1 MSLPSWLLSLLILG
15 IYSNKEED
23 NYDNVKKRFGRPR
36 LFSKFPADFFTVTTH
51 DVAICNS
58 KV

>member
-23 NYDNVKKRFGRPR
+23 NYENVKKAFW
-36 LFSKFPADFFTVTTH
+36 
-51 DVAICNS
+51 
-58 KV
+58 